1 MFSDDLSVDLLPLL
15 LEVLVLRDLLE
26 SLSDVDQLGVQLVD
40 LALLGE
46 FEQVSLIVRVKI
58 Y

>member
-1 MFSDDLSVDLLPLL
+1 MDLLPLL
-15 LEVLVLRDLLE
+15 LEVLVLGNLLK

-40 LALLGE
+40 LTLLGE
-46 FEQVSLIVRVKI
+46 LKQMGLIMRVKI